1 MILITRPKEQ
11 SKDLKLL
18 LDARGY
24 KTFLESLYS
33 IRYYKNKVTYNK
45 DIYYIFPSINSV
57 QSLINS
63 KQINKFREAKILAI
77 GNKVKT
83 ALKKLGCKIF
93 IKTAEDSS
101 KLITF
106 LKKSKF
112 RDSKFIY
119 LGGNISNNDF
129 FEKLNKYNISFE
141 KKVIYKTIPR
151 LRLTNRLVKKIEF
164 NEVKAV
170 LFYSLLATE
179 TFFKLLS
186 EQKIKLSKSKVKF
199 ICISERVAAPLR
211 NNKFKLTYIA
221 DKPNQKAI
229 IKSIQKHMTL

>member
-24 KTFLESLYS
+24 KTFLESLYN
-33 IRYYKNKVTYNK
+33 IKYYKNKVTYNR
-45 DIYYIFPSINSV
+45 DAYYIFPSINSV

-63 KQINKFREAKILAI
+63 KQINKFQEAKILVI
-77 GNKVKT
+77 GIKVKT

-93 IKTAEDSS
+93 IKTVEDSS
-101 KLITF
+101 ELITF
-106 LKKSKF
+106 LKKSKLK
-112 RDSKFIY
+112 DSKFIY
-119 LGGNISNNDF
+119 LGGNITNNDF
-129 FEKLNKYNISFE
+129 FEKLNNNNINFE

-164 NEVKAV
+164 YEVKAV
-170 LFYSLLATE
+170 LLYSLLATE
-179 TFFKLLS
+179 TFLKLLS
-186 EQKIKLSKSKVKF
+186 EQKIKLSRSKVKF
-199 ICISERVAAPLR
+199 FCISKRVATPLR

-229 IKSIQKHMTL
+229 IKSIQKNMTL

>member
-24 KTFLESLYS
+24 KTFLESLYN

-83 ALKKLGCKIF
+83 ALKKLGCKINY
-93 IKTAEDSS
+93 KV
-101 KLITF
+101 
-106 LKKSKF
+106 
-112 RDSKFIY
+112 
-119 LGGNISNNDF
+119 
-129 FEKLNKYNISFE
+129 YN
-141 KKVIYKTIPR
+141 
-151 LRLTNRLVKKIEF
+151 
-164 NEVKAV
+164 
-170 LFYSLLATE
+170 
-179 TFFKLLS
+179 
-186 EQKIKLSKSKVKF
+186 
-199 ICISERVAAPLR
+199 
-211 NNKFKLTYIA
+211 
-221 DKPNQKAI
+221 
-229 IKSIQKHMTL
+229 

>member
-24 KTFLESLYS
+24 KTFLESLYK
-33 IRYYKNKVTYNK
+33 IKYYKNKITYNK
-45 DIYYIFPSINSV
+45 NIYYIFPSINSV

-63 KQINKFREAKILAI
+63 KQINKFQEAKILAI

-83 ALKKLGCKIF
+83 ALKKSGCKIF

-112 RDSKFIY
+112 KDSKFIY
-119 LGGNISNNDF
+119 LGGNITNNDF

-151 LRLTNRLVKKIEF
+151 STLTNRLVKKIEF
-164 NEVKAV
+164 DEVKAV
-170 LFYSLLATE
+170 SFYSLLATE
-179 TFFKLLS
+179 TFLKLLA
-186 EQKIKLSKSKVKF
+186 EQKIKLSRSRVKF
-199 ICISERVAAPLR
+199 FCISKRVAMPLR
-211 NNKFKLTYIA
+211 NNKFKLIYIA
-221 DKPNQKAI
+221 DKPNQTAI